1 MSLLRQGGV
10 STLIALCHYFLCHFL
25 LGEGGVSGE
34 KYKALLFTV
43 FFILKSSLRD
53 EGYKSKLCEA
63 KPRKSGAFCAHEC
76 LALK

>member
-34 KYKALLFTV
+34 KDKALLFAV
-43 FFILKSSLRD
+43 FFIDGFPKYDTSS
-53 EGYKSKLCEA
+53 
-63 KPRKSGAFCAHEC
+63 
-76 LALK
+76 